1 MNYSMISTKIST
13 GVMATACAAF
23 AYAAF
28 ACVFVSVATPAQATE
43 ISKQPHVMA
52 ADNMA
57 AWNNAAPTT
66 CKGVRFG
73 QVGKSD
79 SPRYIFQNE
88 GIESN
93 NAGKESTCI
102 PIAAGGVP
110 DNTRGV
116 IVSQDSEEW
125 KNAQTTECAD
135 VRFRRKDGD
144 TVLWV
149 FGSQAAVYN
158 DLSLCLALG
167 SIGQTK

>member
-1 MNYSMISTKIST
+1 MQYSMISAKILTKIST
-13 GVMATACAAF
+13 GAMATACAAL
-23 AYAAF
+23 
-28 ACVFVSVATPAQATE
+28 ACVFVTVATPAQATH
-43 ISKQPHVMA
+43 ISAQPHVMA

-57 AWNNAAPTT
+57 AWRNAAPTT

-73 QVGKSD
+73 QIGKSD

-93 NAGKESTCI
+93 NAGKEELCI
-102 PIAAGGVP
+102 PITAGGVP

-116 IVSQDSEEW
+116 IVSQDSEDW
-125 KNAQTTECAD
+125 KNAQPTECDD

-144 TVLWV
+144 TVFWV

-167 SIGQTK
+167 AIGQTK